1 MFKKIVILAGL
12 IALAIA
18 PVYALNFDEMDSQ
31 SISLKAGPTEV
42 TEDLSIAWVEAA
54 LYPKNISQGQ
64 EVFLE
69 VKLTSRVS
77 EVTAYLDSD
86 RTPQPLFSDNQ
97 KDWSRVIRVPENLKG
112 GAHLVR
118 VVIKGAA
125 GRSIQRSLEFVMRDS
140 LAMAQLEGV
149 PLKVLNSA
157 IVTENGDMVRQLL
170 PGVTVYAL
178 GQAPFYRVKL
188 SDGKE
193 GWVEGSKLS
202 DPTEELYLMGL
213 KAYKEKDYTRAIVE
227 LKKTLEYRAQH
238 IPARLLLAQSYL
250 KIDEVVSARGELR
263 VAQEI
268 APTDP
273 EVKAFTDSLPGAAKQ
288 APVVVVK
295 KAKPAAPA
303 VAAVAVA
310 SAVLVTDSVEIVKN
324 GKTSKGTSVSSA
336 LASVLSLTKSLGTKI
351 FEDGWQVKSA
361 ADGLRVVFACRQE
374 RSGKVE
380 AENFE
385 WKLDPDTRR
394 VTPLNDNARLL
405 MSRW

>member
-1 MFKKIVILAGL
+1 MFKKILILAGL

-69 VKLTSRVS
+69 VKLTSRVN
-77 EVTAYLDSD
+77 EVVAYLDSD

-97 KDWSRVIRVPENLKG
+97 KDWSRVIKVPENLKG
-112 GAHLVR
+112 GAHLVK

-140 LAMAQLEGV
+140 LEMAQLEGV
-149 PLKVLNSA
+149 PLKVLSSA

-202 DPTEELYLMGL
+202 DPTEELYLLGL
-213 KAYKEKDYTRAIVE
+213 KAYKEKDYSRAIVE
-227 LKKTLEYRAQH
+227 LKKALEYRSQH

-250 KIDEVVSARGELR
+250 KIDEVISARGELR

-268 APTDP
+268 APTNP
-273 EVKAFTDSLPGAAKQ
+273 EVRAFTDSLPGAAKP
-288 APVVVVK
+288 APVVVVVK

-303 VAAVAVA
+303 VAVA
-310 SAVLVTDSVEIVKN
+310 SAALVTDSVEIVKS
-324 GKTSKGTSVSSA
+324 GKTNKGTSVSSA

-361 ADGLRVVFACRQE
+361 ADGLRVIFACRQE

-394 VTPLNDNARLL
+394 ITPLNDNARLL

>member
-310 SAVLVTDSVEIVKN
+310 SAALVTDSVEIVKN

-336 LASVLSLTKSLGTKI
+336 LSSVLSLTKSLGTKI